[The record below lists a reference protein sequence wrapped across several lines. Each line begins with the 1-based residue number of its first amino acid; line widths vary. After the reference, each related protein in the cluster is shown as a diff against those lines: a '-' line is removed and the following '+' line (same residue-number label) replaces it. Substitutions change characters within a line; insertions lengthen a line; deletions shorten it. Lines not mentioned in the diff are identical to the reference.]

1 MSTRGVELRNRK
13 RPEEQNVPVSKKD
26 GSLVRGGRPP
36 ADATY
41 EHLDPAGLEGV
52 APSQPGKISTPTAQ
66 RERKMVRWI
75 SID

>member
-13 RPEEQNVPVSKKD
+13 RPEERDVPVSKKD
-26 GSLVRGGRPP
+26 GPLVRGGRPP

-41 EHLDPAGLEGV
+41 ERLEPAAREGV
-52 APSQPGKISTPTAQ
+52 ATSQPGKISTPTAQ